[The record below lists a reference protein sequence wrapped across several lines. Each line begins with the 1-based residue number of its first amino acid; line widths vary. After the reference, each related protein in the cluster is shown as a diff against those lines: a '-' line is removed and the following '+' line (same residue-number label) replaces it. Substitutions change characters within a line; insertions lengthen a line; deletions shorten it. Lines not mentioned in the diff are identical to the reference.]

1 MSLEDVLRRQDGVIS
16 RQQVLGHGGSDD
28 YIERMIRRR
37 QWARVLP
44 GVYVEH
50 TGPLTWKQRA
60 WAGVLYHAPAALGG
74 ASALRASGLNLGDER
89 KPIELVV
96 AWPRRVADPPTLVTS
111 LVTDF
116 DAVVLSNLSPP
127 RLRIEHAALQVASR
141 AKSEDAA
148 VAVLGDVCQQR
159 RTTASRLVTALT
171 SQSRLRHRRLLTA
184 VLGDVAAGTNSALE
198 RRYLRDVELAHG
210 LPVGHRQVRVVA
222 GERTAYRDVDYVDYG
237 LLVELDGQLGHDGT
251 YDRWDDLDRDVLSAV
266 GGAPDR
272 ASGVEAGARCQPAGG
287 GYRHDP
293 AGQGLAGRRTAATPG
308 NSVNP
313 VGPAS

>member
-1 MSLEDVLRRQDGVIS
+1 MLLGSSGCPQASPSRQVSIRQTGHRRHMSLEDVLRRQDGVIS

-74 ASALRASGLNLGDER
+74 ASALRASGFNVGEER
-89 KPIELVV
+89 TPIELVV

-148 VAVLGDVCQQR
+148 VAVLGD
-159 RTTASRLVTALT
+159 A
-171 SQSRLRHRRLLTA
+171 
-184 VLGDVAAGTNSALE
+184 AAGTNSALE

-222 GERTAYRDVDYVDYG
+222 GERTAYRRG
-237 LLVELDGQLGHDGT
+237 LRGLRAARRARRAAWPRRHLRPLGRSRQG
-251 YDRWDDLDRDVLSAV
+251 RAV
-266 GGAPDR
+266 GRRWAPDR
-272 ASGVEAGARCQPAGG
+272 ASGVEAGARCRPAGG
-287 GYRHDP
+287 GHRHDA